1 MTKKSIYIVGLARLF
16 AILSEFCKFYII
28 KTTYYG
34 YFEFFIDKYLWMNII
49 FIYKILV

>member
-16 AILSEFCKFYII
+16 AILSGFCEFYII
-28 KTTYYG
+28 KTIDYG
-34 YFEFFIDKYLWMNII
+34 NFEFFIDKCLWMNII